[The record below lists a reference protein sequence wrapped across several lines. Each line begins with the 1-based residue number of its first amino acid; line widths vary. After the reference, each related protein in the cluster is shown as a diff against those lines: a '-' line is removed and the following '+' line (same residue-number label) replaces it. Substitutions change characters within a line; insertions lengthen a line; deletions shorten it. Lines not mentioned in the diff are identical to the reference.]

1 MDRDRNMCGLVYG
14 EAVMEEYGKILN
26 LGNGQGESLPV
37 VLRKY
42 RPGDEEDMIA
52 CIRDEYGESYFKKE
66 LYDGGYIK
74 KKAEEGGMIFLVA
87 KTLSGDTAGMMVL
100 KRFCPEENMCE
111 LASQILKKKYRGYGL
126 SMPFAKYGME
136 ILSAGPYYAA
146 YSLPVLFHD
155 ISQRHVYELG
165 LRATGFI
172 LNVFDLK
179 KISHSYENG
188 RNSKHS
194 QGIQVKAVKK
204 ENAGT
209 VYIPGEHQAFC
220 RVVYGRLLVRYRLAK
235 EKKGIRK
242 GRPEGLPEKSL
253 VTYKNDNAQS
263 SLEISIYAVGAD
275 LKKRLTKIYEKYP
288 LTGKQTA
295 NVFLNC
301 SDRYSV
307 YAYRIL
313 EDEGWF
319 FTGLKPLCSDREFL
333 VMHHKGE
340 VEIYFG
346 DYVVSREFKPLL
358 EYIKKCCEERKGG
371 V

>member
-1 MDRDRNMCGLVYG
+1 
-14 EAVMEEYGKILN
+14 MEEYGKILN
-26 LGNGQGESLPV
+26 LSNGQGEFLPF

-42 RPGDEEDMIA
+42 RWGDEEDMIA

-66 LYDGGYIK
+66 LYDGDYIK
-74 KKAEEGGMIFLVA
+74 KKAEEGSMLFLVA
-87 KTLSGDTAGMMVL
+87 KTLSGETAGMMLL
-100 KRFCPEENMCE
+100 KQLYPEENMCE

-136 ILSAGPYYAA
+136 ILSAGSYYAA

-172 LNVFDLK
+172 LNVFDLER
-179 KISHSYENG
+179 ISHSFENG
-188 RNSKHS
+188 RNEKHS

-220 RVVYGRLLVRYRLAK
+220 RAVYGRLGVRYKLAK
-235 EKKGIRK
+235 EKKGIGK
-242 GRPEGLPEKSL
+242 DLPEGLPEKSM
-253 VTYKNDNAQS
+253 VTYKNDGAQS
-263 SLEISIYAVGAD
+263 SLEISICAVGGD
-275 LKKRLTKIYEKYP
+275 LKKRLTEIYEKYP

-301 SDRYSV
+301 SDRCSV

-313 EDEGWF
+313 EEEGWF

-333 VMHHKGE
+333 VMHHKGD
-340 VEIYFG
+340 VEIYFD

-358 EYIKKCCEERKGG
+358 EYVKKCCEGRKDGRLWQKRKDG
-371 V
+371 SVRK